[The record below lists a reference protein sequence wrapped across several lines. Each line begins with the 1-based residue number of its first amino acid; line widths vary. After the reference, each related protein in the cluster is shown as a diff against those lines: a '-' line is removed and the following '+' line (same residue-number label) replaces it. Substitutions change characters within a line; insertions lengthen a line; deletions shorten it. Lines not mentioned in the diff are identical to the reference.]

1 MFKGLNIMKVEVSV
15 GEAIDKLSILEI
27 KYERIDD
34 EEKKTEIKKEIDALC
49 DCSDYK
55 NTHKQYYDLLMFVNT
70 KLWDTT
76 DIIQNM
82 NMTDSSYAILS
93 SELFILN
100 QKRYRLKRIFNLL
113 TSSNIKEQK
122 NNKLKSC
129 KIVIYDEEL
138 FYKKLSEINSLI
150 LDYDVIYFE
159 SSFIPS
165 IQSIFNISTFCYN
178 NENIDECTTI
188 IDLSSLN
195 IEENLKKIV
204 SFAPIT
210 YVSGGMF
217 GDFINQLSV
226 INENFYKY
234 GRKGILYI
242 SDLHHLGGDYFR
254 YGVSHTFMDTYE
266 TIKAQI
272 YIEDYKIYNNEPF
285 EINLNDW
292 RKNLINESW
301 HVRFKQSYD
310 IEWCKHRW
318 IHTLIDDTFKDKVL
332 INTSFR
338 FCENIDFH
346 KLYSEYP
353 NELLFIGIDDEQYNY
368 FVSRTNL
375 HIPYFR
381 ANGFSGLCIAINSCK
396 LFVGSRSGPLTI
408 AHATHVPQIIGTP
421 NCEPYPLDVMEL
433 SNIWSHVTFGYN

>member
-1 MFKGLNIMKVEVSV
+1 MNVEISV

-27 KYERIDD
+27 KYERIHD

-49 DCSDYK
+49 ECGDYK
-55 NTHKQYYDLLMFVNT
+55 NTHKQYYDLLIYVNT
-70 KLWDTT
+70 KLWDMT
-76 DIIQNM
+76 DVIQHM
-82 NMTDSSYAILS
+82 NMTESNYAILS

-129 KIVIYDEEL
+129 KVVIYDEEL

-159 SSFIPS
+159 SSFISS
-165 IQSIFNISTFCYN
+165 IQSLFTISTFCYN

-188 IDLSSLN
+188 IDLLSLN
-195 IEENLKKIV
+195 IEENLKKILI
-204 SFAPIT
+204 FAPIT
-210 YVSGGMF
+210 YVAGGMF
-217 GDFINQLSV
+217 GDFIHQLSV

-242 SDLHHLGGDYFR
+242 TDLPHLGGDGFR
-254 YGVSHTFMDTYE
+254 FGLSNTFMDTYE

-292 RKNLINESW
+292 RKNLQLHSQGWHITYKQVFDVDWGKHTWIN
-301 HVRFKQSYD
+301 
-310 IEWCKHRW
+310 
-318 IHTLIDDTFKDKVL
+318 TLIDDTFKDKVL
-332 INTSFR
+332 INTSNHR
-338 FCENIDFH
+338 FCENIDYH

-353 NELLFIGIDDEQYNY
+353 NDLIFIAVDDDQYNY

-375 HIPYFR
+375 QIPYYR
-381 ANGFSGLCIAINSCK
+381 AVNFTCLCIAINSCK

-421 NCEPYPLDVMEL
+421 NNEPDPITVMEL
-433 SNIWSHVTFGYN
+433 QNCWSNVKYGYN